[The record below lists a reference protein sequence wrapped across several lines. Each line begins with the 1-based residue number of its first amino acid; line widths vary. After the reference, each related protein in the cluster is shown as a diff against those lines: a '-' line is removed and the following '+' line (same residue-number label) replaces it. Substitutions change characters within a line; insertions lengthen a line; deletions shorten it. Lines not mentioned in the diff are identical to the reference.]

1 MNELD
6 IIFDPSKGIDN
17 VIAALKNKTVTVP
30 EWEELVKLYEPSK
43 HKILFDTTNRRD
55 KERSDGR
62 IDKAAKISVGL
73 EKLLVNR
80 MSEFMFTIPVN
91 RIYHNIED
99 NKVKQ
104 DIVNAIEAIY
114 KYAKIDKENKKRG
127 VLYYASCE
135 IFTIWYAV
143 EKPNTLYGF
152 KSKYKLKCRTYS
164 PKDGTELYP
173 YFDEY
178 GDMIA
183 MSFQYKKKIMGKE
196 VTYFET
202 YTAEKHY
209 KWSQDGT
216 GWKVV
221 KDAEP
226 IRLLKIPGVYMN
238 RETSIYDGLSVLR
251 EEIEYTV
258 SRNSDVIAYN
268 SAPVLKVVGE
278 MVGDE
283 DKGESRRIFRVKN
296 GGDVSYVSWSQANEA
311 VKDHIDVMLR
321 LFWTQAQM
329 PDISFYNM
337 MSLGNIGYDARQ
349 TLLTDAHLKVGDE
362 DGGWIELF
370 EREGSVVKE
379 FLKMLNVEWEDMI
392 DDIEIEYVITPF
404 IQNDEDAAIDR
415 AMKANGGKPIVSHLE
430 SIQMSGVSNNP
441 QATLEE
447 IKKEEAEQTQRSLT
461 NIFNEEGM

>member
-62 IDKAAKISVGL
+62 LDKAAKISVGL

-447 IKKEEAEQTQRSLT
+447 IKKEEAEQTQRALT